1 MHRTSV
7 SHTNNNISFLF
18 CFSRY
23 VNYLI
28 EMDIEYL
35 LFISDS
41 VLIDKL
47 FREDNEILD
56 KIVMD

>member
-1 MHRTSV
+1 
-7 SHTNNNISFLF
+7 
-18 CFSRY
+18 
-23 VNYLI
+23 
-28 EMDIEYL
+28 MDIEYL